1 MVFPLDLP
9 VGPRDHE
16 SVPDRYPIEIIS
28 DDNIL
33 SRRLRM
39 AAPRSATV
47 PLRIATA
54 SQLPASVALAGS
66 TWTYIIYAGHP
77 SAVEASVWLL
87 AGASGYVSSLK
98 SLATA
103 VAAVSDGE
111 IWLDP
116 YAAAAVYRL
125 IQMVNDSR
133 WDSLAAVSRAAA
145 EGMSW
150 SQTCSAL
157 GLARTGTLLSNLRKQ
172 ILGNPS

>member
-1 MVFPLDLP
+1 
-9 VGPRDHE
+9 
-16 SVPDRYPIEIIS
+16 
-28 DDNIL
+28 
-33 SRRLRM
+33 M

-47 PLRIATA
+47 PLRLVTT
-54 SQLPASVALAGS
+54 SQLPASAAPAGS
-66 TWTYIIYAGHP
+66 TRTYIVYASHP

-98 SLATA
+98 SVPVA

-116 YAAAAVYRL
+116 HAAAALYRL

-150 SQTCSAL
+150 SETCSAL
-157 GLARTGTLLSNLRKQ
+157 GLVRTGALLSNLRTQ

>member
-1 MVFPLDLP
+1 
-9 VGPRDHE
+9 
-16 SVPDRYPIEIIS
+16 VPDRYPIEIIS
-28 DDNIL
+28 DDSVL

-39 AAPRSATV
+39 AAPRSATI
-47 PLRIATA
+47 PLRLVATP
-54 SQLPASVALAGS
+54 QLPASVALADS
-66 TWTYIIYAGHP
+66 TRAHVVYASHP

-87 AGASGYVSSLK
+87 AGASGYVTSLK
-98 SLATA
+98 SVAPA

-116 YAAAAVYRL
+116 HAAGAVYRL

-133 WDSLAAVSRAAA
+133 WNSLAAVSRAAA

-150 SQTCSAL
+150 GETCSAL
-157 GLARTGTLLSNLRKQ
+157 GLARTGALLSNLRTQ